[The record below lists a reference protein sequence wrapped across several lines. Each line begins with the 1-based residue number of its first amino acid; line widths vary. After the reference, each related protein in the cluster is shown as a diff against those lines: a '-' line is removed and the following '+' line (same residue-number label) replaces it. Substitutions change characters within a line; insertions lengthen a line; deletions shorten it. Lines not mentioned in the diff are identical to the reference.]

1 MFKRNLDKIILVF
14 LLSIYIFLQSNFLL
28 LEPQIW
34 LDEAYLADV
43 AYNILNE
50 GRVGTDVW
58 GDTIVGIKNSFYWY
72 PPVFINTLAF
82 WFKMFGFSILNQRLL
97 SLSLSLIFLV
107 SLYFFFQN
115 FLKALGSEKRK
126 LISLGLILFLIFDN
140 TFLKIAKM
148 GRTEM
153 MVVTLGFL
161 SLFIYQIAQNARFKK
176 WLILVGLL
184 LGLTAMTHLLGF
196 SFFIIVLISII
207 LNQKKIF
214 VEKIFYQFLVAFFT
228 PILIWL
234 ISIFPNY
241 SILKLQLSSQSEF
254 RSLVPSYIE
263 SVFRYSSI
271 EQKIIYAIYFLLSLT
286 SFVSFILRS
295 KTVPRFI
302 KKREEYTFLP
312 LGLLIS
318 WLICFFG
325 KLEWY
330 VIYVVCFLYPFVF
343 LQLLKKRFLLSPIIL
358 ILLVALFIF
367 NIKMYSNQYFIY
379 KDKQDVYFQLGEV
392 VKSKIPEGKTVYLST
407 TPDLYF
413 IFKGRNP
420 IYEFPGMKIIVEE
433 YKGLLNKSDY
443 LVINFR
449 LDRLFVGNLLDRY
462 IALNKIN
469 EYEVE
474 NSLYRAK
481 IIELIPA
488 DMRKLP

>member
-1 MFKRNLDKIILVF
+1 MFKRNFDKIILV
-14 LLSIYIFLQSNFLL
+14 LLLAVYIFLQSNFFL
-28 LEPQIW
+28 LEPPIW

-43 AYNILNE
+43 AYNILSE

-58 GDTIVGIKNSFYWY
+58 VDTIVGIKNSFYWY
-72 PPVFINTLAF
+72 PPVFINTLAL
-82 WFKMFGFSILNQRLL
+82 WFKIFGFSILNQRLL

-107 SLYFFFQN
+107 ILYFFFQN
-115 FLKALGSEKRK
+115 FLKDLESEKRK

-161 SLFIYQIAQNARFKK
+161 SLFIYQIAQNTQFKK
-176 WLILVGLL
+176 MFILVGLL
-184 LGLTAMTHLLGF
+184 LGLTTMTHLLGLF
-196 SFFIIVLISII
+196 FFITVLISIT

-214 VEKIFYQFLVAFFT
+214 VDKVFYQFLVAFFI

-271 EQKIIYAIYFLLSLT
+271 EQRVIYVIYILISLI
-286 SFVSFILRS
+286 SLVS
-295 KTVPRFI
+295 FI

-330 VIYVVCFLYPFVF
+330 VIHVVCFLYPFVF

-358 ILLVALFIF
+358 ILLVALFVF
-367 NIKMYSNQYFIY
+367 NIRMYSNQYFIY
-379 KDKQDVYFQLGEV
+379 KDKQDAYFQFGEA
-392 VKSKIPEGKTVYLST
+392 VKSKIPESKTVYLST
-407 TPDLYF
+407 IPDLYF

-420 IYEFPGMKIIVEE
+420 IYEYPAIRTIVEE

-443 LVINFR
+443 LVINLQ
-449 LDRLFVGNLLDRY
+449 LDHLFVGNLLDRY

-469 EYEVE
+469 EYEVG
-474 NSLYRAK
+474 NSLYKAK
-481 IIELIPA
+481 IIELVPA